1 MCSILNAEHKAY
13 WKQLI
18 QLAFPITMGQ
28 LGIVLMGVVD
38 VVMLGQYNTNAMSAA
53 GVGSAIFFL
62 TALLGMGTLQAVS
75 ALVSISVGEGK
86 PAQALVIFKQ
96 SFVVVGFLLIAILG
110 LNYFLYAHFD
120 WFKQVKEI
128 QTLAQEYF
136 KIASYSLPAVLL
148 FNNGKY
154 FLDGLGKTAIAM
166 WVTLLGLL
174 LNVWLNYLLIYGHW
188 GFEAMGLTGAVWAT
202 VIARYVMAV
211 IMLIW
216 AWWHPL
222 IQGLKLQSTE
232 PIRYLKTILKIG
244 LPIGFT
250 YFFEIA
256 AFSAA
261 LIIAGQLSALHAGAH
276 QIAINLA
283 SITYMFVVG
292 VSTATTIMVGNHFG
306 AKDAKG
312 IRRIT
317 IVSLQLTILLE
328 GLFAIVIFLFKDIIP
343 SWYTND
349 TALLQMTPALLIM
362 AALFQISDGV
372 QAVGAG
378 VLRGMKDTLV
388 SGVIAFVSY
397 WMLMIPGAYFW
408 SKTHGII
415 GIWTAMVSALTLA
428 AVLMVLRLWR
438 KVKTIH
444 LNWE

>member
-1 MCSILNAEHKAY
+1 MPFILKAEDKHY

-18 QLAFPITMGQ
+18 RLAFPITMGQ

-38 VVMLGQYNTNAMSAA
+38 VVMLGRFNTNAMSAA
-53 GVGSAIFFL
+53 GVGSAVFFL

-75 ALVSISVGEGK
+75 TLISISVGEGK
-86 PAQALVIFKQ
+86 PAQSLLIFKQ
-96 SFVVVGFLLIAILG
+96 SFLVALILLIGILG
-110 LNYFLYAHFD
+110 LNYFLYLHFY
-120 WFKQVKEI
+120 WFKQVPEI
-128 QTLAQEYF
+128 ERLAQTYF
-136 KIASYSLPAVLL
+136 KVATYSLPAVLL

-166 WVTLLGLL
+166 WVTILGLL
-174 LNVWLNYLLIYGHW
+174 LNIGLNYILIYGHF
-188 GFEAMGLTGAVWAT
+188 GFQAMGLLGAVWAT

-211 IMLIW
+211 VMLIW
-216 AWWHPL
+216 AWWHPMV
-222 IQGLKLQSTE
+222 QALKAATVELESY
-232 PIRYLKTILKIG
+232 RKTLFKIG

-256 AFSAA
+256 AFSSA

-292 VSTATTIMVGNHFG
+292 ISTATTILVGNHYG
-306 AKDAKG
+306 AKDAIG
-312 IRRIT
+312 IKRIT
-317 IVSLQLTILLE
+317 KVSLQLTILIE
-328 GLFAIVIFLFKDIIP
+328 GLFALFIFLLKDIIP

-349 TALLQMTPALLIM
+349 HALLSMTPSLLIM

-378 VLRGMKDTLV
+378 VLRGMKDTFV
-388 SGVIAFVSY
+388 SGIIAFVAY
-397 WMLMIPGAYFW
+397 WLLMIPGAYFW
-408 SKTHGII
+408 SKSHGII

-428 AVLMVLRLWR
+428 AILMVLRLLIQL
-438 KVKTIH
+438 KSIH
-444 LNWE
+444 LKWR